1 MLNAEERTT
10 IREGFE
16 QAFLEGQA
24 FQSITDARKFA
35 QQLVGRSFASGS
47 REAKELEESIEQGIV
62 GAAKQTIRLEQSPQE
77 TFEQLVD
84 LYQRQPRLGTRSST
98 SIQRQQYST
107 PVPIAYL
114 ASQLAAI
121 DDTTTVYE
129 PTAGHGALLMGA
141 NPQTT
146 TVNELD
152 GQRADDLMRQGFSV
166 TQNDATDFSPD
177 SRSQDVVISNPPF
190 GRRRQDGRAEQF
202 TIGAEQ
208 TPIRTSQLDHVIAW
222 RSLDA
227 MKDDGAAVL
236 LIGSERGSQ
245 ASRSDKYNEQQNRG
259 FFKNLYENYTVDQHF
274 TIDGGLYSRQG
285 AGFPID
291 VIRIRGRGRS
301 QRRLPAADVPPMYRS
316 YDELKEVLS
325 HALFRESPGVDAE
338 PGSRRRDDLNPA
350 GQLLRGAGSREPERD
365 RELRGL
371 SSPPSSA
378 DRLDDAAVER
388 GSAAADDS
396 GRFDDSSPINE
407 GSGARFRDAATAP
420 GDPRELGPSDRPES
434 VDVNDLDVRGGPGSG
449 GVSVAGGA
457 GREPPGRDRHG
468 GRTDAGRV
476 AAVLREARVEE
487 QLREDSM
494 ATEAAREQK
503 QLASLVPYVPR
514 SNGPRLDTLTP
525 RNMASAVQS
534 ALDDLEGRVGDVD
547 EFVAQK
553 LNYPSVEAMHEVL
566 AAEQVDGVALSID
579 NIEHGDGSL
588 IGDQTGVGKGRQM
601 AAMIRYAQ
609 ETDRTPIF
617 VTRDAGLYS
626 DMVRDLDDIGTQGF
640 KPFITN
646 SQEKVPLP
654 DGRTLE
660 TKRGSHAAELDRL
673 IQQGGFAA
681 TDDYDGVFTTY
692 SQMQTVKGQETPR
705 RQFLDMMAPQSLILF
720 DEAHEAG
727 GSPEPENSWKQA
739 GPPNRADF
747 ARQLVDKADGVTF
760 SSATA
765 IKRPDVMDLYGR
777 RSGMRQAAGSI
788 QELQSALEIGGT
800 PLQQVSTNML
810 AQDGFYNRRERN
822 YDGVDFG
829 IQSVPVDRESTD
841 GLSQIM
847 GKILEFDRTKQDAL
861 KNLDTQLKADA
872 KKVGTDT
879 SVGRAGADSTNF
891 TAIMHN
897 VMDQSLLSRKA
908 GQMADEA
915 IASLERGEKPI
926 LTVSNTMGSFIEH
939 YSDENGIAPGDD
951 FDASFGDIMRRY
963 LERSRDVLE
972 KDYDGTQTRRRLSDE
987 ELGPEA
993 VQQYEDAKELIA
1005 NTDLDFPVSPI
1016 DTIKQR
1022 IEQAGYRFGEIT
1034 GRKARL
1040 EYDSE
1045 GNATYQRRSS
1055 RETSKAGKVRA
1066 TDRFNDGK
1074 TDVMLLNRSGA
1085 TGISLHASEKFADQ
1099 RRRHMIVGQAERNV
1113 NDFMQT
1119 LGRAHRTGQVVPPRI
1134 SLLMGDTPDEK
1145 RPAALLE
1152 RKMSSLNANTTA
1164 DKNAGFDTSQIPDFF
1179 NQYGDAVVEQVLS
1192 EYPEINA
1199 KLDYPITVNPD
1210 GIASLD
1216 DATEGAIAKVTGR
1229 LPLLSVEEQE
1239 AFYNILEDEYTS
1251 FVKQQKALGNNIL
1264 EAEAIDLDARP
1275 LAQAEVI
1282 PAMPGV
1288 QSAFG
1293 SGVQA
1298 EVIDAKAQSK
1308 PKTQLE
1314 VINEI
1319 RTGLDLDPVASPEE
1333 NDAESVEQAAQAYT
1347 EDLLGKAGQAA
1358 ERYLAQQTAKIE
1370 QRIADPEKQQTALNR
1385 ASRRLDKQQ
1394 TQLTQLRRFQPGQTV
1409 RLSTE
1414 NGRIFYGAISGVSKR
1429 GTSLDKILAAEGDS
1443 ETQNRLGDS
1452 NPVAPSKWLVNVS
1465 LADSSR
1471 EIPLPLSKINADRM
1485 GAVDMTPVQKTM
1497 MGKDVMG
1504 QFDERQTGEREV
1516 RQVLRGNLLRASDK
1530 YGKDGNV
1537 VNATMSTGGVE
1548 PMLLLPRGYDLQQQ
1562 LSESPVALPSARN
1575 VRQFM
1580 EVSDRQG
1587 IVKTSDEQITL
1598 KSAPNAEGYLLQTG
1612 KKQKDVYL
1620 DEDLMWAVGDE
1631 FYSIS
1636 DRMEAAFPSDRLEE
1650 VVSYLQDGRHQ
1661 RLEATTHLD
1670 QARELMGEQIPEFA
1684 WSDSVEDVIESAG
1697 LAPSVDL
1704 SNLEGVRAQLET
1716 AFQSESESAPEGSRA
1731 DEPAATPND
1740 PEERDTDAVPRG
1752 EDQST
1757 QPAAASDAEQTG
1769 QQAQSAPPSALAE
1782 KVQQAQE
1789 LANQGMVMT
1798 FQVDVDP
1805 HTPEWETSLAP
1816 TKDGPSLFDLFDRD
1830 EIRLEQGSVQLQIG
1844 IDTSGEA
1851 LEEVWVELPDAANQ
1865 LDTAIA
1871 EAQPLEQSLRHQLQ
1885 GLTAGEYLQQGR
1897 DAILPDQP
1905 ESEASA
1911 YRLDAEGPTT
1921 IGRERARLLNSYSE
1935 VDSTAS
1941 EAGVERAN
1949 AIAQRDEQ
1957 LEALADEYGEAARIS
1972 FTDPTEQGLAIS
1984 AQDVRYPGQPGTEEI
1999 TSSGAEPDPAAQVE
2013 DVFDVVESMAS
2024 SAPPEQARVGGW
2036 SEQSGKPEK
2045 HVGKLLEES
2054 GLAVAVMADEDFYLK
2069 VENEPFTPLN
2079 IERHGEQLML
2089 YHTLVENGD
2098 AFIDSEMVFNLSED
2112 GALHLTETAVQGP
2125 MGESRGLD
2133 RSYAG
2138 MFASNLRKQGFA
2150 EAIQQQ
2156 MTTAPK
2162 AEPTPAEPARSPVVE
2177 PEVQAQTPSADVGRS
2192 PDGESSQ
2199 PAAESSDAF
2208 ADVLGTGETA
2218 AVNPPPIEEL
2228 GDEPPAGSPDYQ
2240 ETLSCLRGVVQD
2252 LPEAQ
2257 QESLRAAIDQAA
2269 AQMEQPDPPS
2279 SEASVSAGAFIQDA
2293 ITQNDPELDRQLA
2306 ESEAGQPESPSIEQ
2320 FRDWYRAARA
2330 LGRSDDELSDIEAI
2344 GKAAK
2349 AGELNNLA
2357 EPEAQRM
2364 ETDLSAFGQQ
2374 QELGASIVNHA
2385 RRFLGNLESAGL
2397 VERDANGTIE
2407 ARGKQYTVRETP
2419 QGIGVVKNDQSAG
2432 VLANGEGEITQVANL
2447 TETDRQNWEI
2457 SASRSPDNLK
2467 GLYQSRQQHEVNAP
2481 AQPSSGVEL

>member
-62 GAAKQTIRLEQSPQE
+62 GAAKQTIDSDQSPLE
-77 TFEQLVD
+77 TFDQLVD

-107 PVPIAYL
+107 PVPIGYL
-114 ASQLAAI
+114 ASQLAGI
-121 DDTTTVYE
+121 DDNKAVYE

-141 NPQTT
+141 NPQMA

-152 GQRADDLMRQGFSV
+152 DQRADDLRRQGFTV
-166 TQNDATDFSPD
+166 TQNDATDFGPVP
-177 SRSQDVVISNPPF
+177 RSQDVVISNPPF

-202 TIGAEQ
+202 MIGAQQ

-227 MKDDGAAVL
+227 MKDDGTAVL

-245 ASRSDKYNEQQNRG
+245 ASRSDKYNQQQNRG
-259 FFKNLYENYTVDQHF
+259 FFKNLYDNYTVVEHF

-291 VIRIRGRGRS
+291 VIKIEGRGPTA
-301 QRRLPAADVPPMYRS
+301 RRLPAADVPPMYRS

-325 HALFRESPGVDAE
+325 NALFRESPGVDAE
-338 PGSRRRDDLNPA
+338 PGSRRRDVPNPA
-350 GQLLRGAGSREPERD
+350 GQLLRGAGPGAPERD
-365 RELRGL
+365 RQLRGL
-371 SSPPSSA
+371 SGPPSGA
-378 DRLDDAAVER
+378 DRLDGAAVDR
-388 GSAAADDS
+388 GSGDAVEAGGRDDSPTAAA
-396 GRFDDSSPINE
+396 RP
-407 GSGARFRDAATAP
+407 GARFRDAAP
-420 GDPRELGPSDRPES
+420 GAGDSPDLGPSPGPES
-434 VDVNDLDVRGGPGSG
+434 LDVNDLDPGDSPRAG
-449 GVSVAGGA
+449 GVSVGDGA
-457 GREPPGRDRHG
+457 GREPPGGDRHSG
-468 GRTDAGRV
+468 GTDAGRV
-476 AAVLREARVEE
+476 ATVLREARVEE
-487 QLREDSM
+487 QWRENPM
-494 ATEAAREQK
+494 ATETLQEQN
-503 QLASLVPYVPR
+503 QLASQVPYIPR

-553 LNYPSVEAMHEVL
+553 LNYPSVEAMHGVL

-579 NIEHGDGSL
+579 NIERGDGSL

-609 ETDRTPIF
+609 ATDRTPIF
-617 VTRDAGLYS
+617 VTRDAGLYA
-626 DMVRDLDDIGTQGF
+626 DMVRDLDDIGTRDF

-660 TKRGSHAAELDRL
+660 TKRNRHGAELDRL

-692 SQMQTVKGQETPR
+692 SQMQTVKGQETSR

-727 GSPEPENSWKQA
+727 GSPEPENSWKKA

-747 ARQLVDKADGVTF
+747 ARRLVDKADGVTF

-788 QELQSALEIGGT
+788 ADLQSALEIGGT

-822 YDGVDFG
+822 YEGVDFG
-829 IQSVPVDRESTD
+829 IQTVPVDRASTD

-847 GKILEFDRTKQDAL
+847 GKILAFDRTKQDAL
-861 KNLDTQLKADA
+861 KGLDDHLKANA
-872 KKVGTDT
+872 KAMGVDN
-879 SVGRAGADSTNF
+879 SVGQAGADSTNF

-939 YSDENGIAPGDD
+939 YAEDNNIAPGDA
-951 FDASFGDIMRRY
+951 FEANFGDIMMRY

-972 KDYDGTQTRRRLSDE
+972 KEYDGTKTRRRLSDE
-987 ELGPEA
+987 ELGPDA
-993 VQQYEDAKELIA
+993 VQEYEAAKALIA
-1005 NTDLDFPVSPI
+1005 QTDLDFPVSPI
-1016 DTIKQR
+1016 DHIKQR
-1022 IEQAGYRFGEIT
+1022 VEAAGYEFGEIT

-1040 EYDSE
+1040 DYDSE
-1045 GNATYQRRSS
+1045 GHATYQRRSS
-1055 RETSKAGKVRA
+1055 RQTSKAGKVRA
-1066 TDRFNDGK
+1066 TDRFNSGQS
-1074 TDVMLLNRSGA
+1074 DVLLLNRSGA

-1164 DKNAGFDTSQIPDFF
+1164 DKNAGFDTSEIPDFF

-1192 EYPEINA
+1192 EYPEINER
-1199 KLDYPITVNPD
+1199 LDYPITVNPD
-1210 GIASLD
+1210 GIASLE

-1229 LPLLSVEEQE
+1229 LPLLSVAEQE
-1239 AFYNILEDEYTS
+1239 SFYSLLEDEYTS
-1251 FVKQQKALGNNIL
+1251 FVQQQQALGNNIL

-1282 PAMPGV
+1282 PALPGV
-1288 QSAFG
+1288 RSTFG

-1319 RTGLDLDPVASPEE
+1319 RIGLDLDPVASPEE
-1333 NDAESVEQAAQAYT
+1333 NDAETVEQAAQAYT
-1347 EDLLGKAGQAA
+1347 DDLLAKAGQAA
-1358 ERYLAQQTAKIE
+1358 DHYLAQQQQKIE
-1370 QRIADPEKQQTALNR
+1370 QRIADPEKRQTNLDR
-1385 ASRRLDKQQ
+1385 AARRLDKQQ
-1394 TQLTQLRRFQPGQTV
+1394 TQLTHLRRFQPGQTV
-1409 RLSTE
+1409 RLATD
-1414 NGRIFYGAISGVSKR
+1414 NGRIFYGAVTQLGKR
-1429 GTSLDKILAAEGDS
+1429 GSSLDKLLSAVEAPAEAGV
-1443 ETQNRLGDS
+1443 NALGDS
-1452 NPVAPSKWLVNVS
+1452 NPVAPSKWMVNVS

-1471 EIPLPLSKINADRM
+1471 EIPLPLSKINVDRI
-1485 GAVDMTPVQKTM
+1485 GAVQLTPVRKTM
-1497 MGKDVMG
+1497 MGKDVMA
-1504 QFDERQTGEREV
+1504 QFDERQSGEREV

-1530 YGKDGNV
+1530 YGKAGNV
-1537 VNATMSTGGVE
+1537 VNATLAGGGVE

-1562 LSESPVALPSARN
+1562 LSESPVVLPAPRN
-1575 VRQFM
+1575 VQQFM
-1580 EVSDRQG
+1580 EISDREG

-1598 KSAPNAEGYLLQTG
+1598 KAAPNAAGYLLQTG

-1620 DEDLMWAVGDE
+1620 DEDLMAAVGDE
-1631 FYSIS
+1631 FYSVS
-1636 DRMEAAFPSDRLEE
+1636 DRMEARVPPDHLEA
-1650 VVSYLQDGRHQ
+1650 VVSYLQGGRQ
-1661 RLEATTHLD
+1661 QQLEAVTHLE
-1670 QARELMGEQIPEFA
+1670 QARELMGENIPEFT

-1697 LAPSVDL
+1697 LAPSLDL
-1704 SNLEGVRAQLET
+1704 SNLDAVRDRLESTFAQPDEPIEVVEDRDEMPVPAQPVDAGLTAKVKQAQNLADQGMAMTFQVDMDPHVPGLETSVDLGEDGRPQFQLFDPDDIRLEEGTAQLLIGIDSRGDTLEDLWVEIPDAEAQLET
-1716 AFQSESESAPEGSRA
+1716 AIS
-1731 DEPAATPND
+1731 
-1740 PEERDTDAVPRG
+1740 
-1752 EDQST
+1752 
-1757 QPAAASDAEQTG
+1757 
-1769 QQAQSAPPSALAE
+1769 QA
-1782 KVQQAQE
+1782 
-1789 LANQGMVMT
+1789 
-1798 FQVDVDP
+1798 
-1805 HTPEWETSLAP
+1805 
-1816 TKDGPSLFDLFDRD
+1816 R
-1830 EIRLEQGSVQLQIG
+1830 
-1844 IDTSGEA
+1844 
-1851 LEEVWVELPDAANQ
+1851 
-1865 LDTAIA
+1865 
-1871 EAQPLEQSLRHQLQ
+1871 PL
-1885 GLTAGEYLQQGR
+1885 
-1897 DAILPDQP
+1897 
-1905 ESEASA
+1905 
-1911 YRLDAEGPTT
+1911 
-1921 IGRERARLLNSYSE
+1921 
-1935 VDSTAS
+1935 
-1941 EAGVERAN
+1941 
-1949 AIAQRDEQ
+1949 
-1957 LEALADEYGEAARIS
+1957 
-1972 FTDPTEQGLAIS
+1972 
-1984 AQDVRYPGQPGTEEI
+1984 DVRYPGQRDPGEEPTPEEQAEEI
-1999 TSSGAEPDPAAQVE
+1999 LDEAASMAASSEPD
-2013 DVFDVVESMAS
+2013 AS
-2024 SAPPEQARVGGW
+2024 QPTQMGGW
-2036 SEQSGKPEK
+2036 TAQRGKPEK
-2045 HVGKLLEES
+2045 HVGKLLEEA
-2054 GLAVAVMADEDFYLK
+2054 GLAAAVMADEDFYLK
-2069 VENEPFTPLN
+2069 VENDPFIPLN

-2112 GALHLTETAVQGP
+2112 GFLDLAETAVHGP
-2125 MGESRGLD
+2125 RGESRGLD

-2156 MTTAPK
+2156 LVPD
-2162 AEPTPAEPARSPVVE
+2162 AEPKLSPN
-2177 PEVQAQTPSADVGRS
+2177 QS
-2192 PDGESSQ
+2192 P
-2199 PAAESSDAF
+2199 P
-2208 ADVLGTGETA
+2208 L
-2218 AVNPPPIEEL
+2218 NPL
-2228 GDEPPAGSPDYQ
+2228 QKLQHRLLMQGDRPLLNPRHPLLHLPMPLPMCWEQVKPQ
-2240 ETLSCLRGVVQD
+2240 RLIHLRC
-2252 LPEAQ
+2252 
-2257 QESLRAAIDQAA
+2257 RA
-2269 AQMEQPDPPS
+2269 
-2279 SEASVSAGAFIQDA
+2279 
-2293 ITQNDPELDRQLA
+2293 
-2306 ESEAGQPESPSIEQ
+2306 
-2320 FRDWYRAARA
+2320 
-2330 LGRSDDELSDIEAI
+2330 
-2344 GKAAK
+2344 
-2349 AGELNNLA
+2349 
-2357 EPEAQRM
+2357 
-2364 ETDLSAFGQQ
+2364 
-2374 QELGASIVNHA
+2374 
-2385 RRFLGNLESAGL
+2385 
-2397 VERDANGTIE
+2397 
-2407 ARGKQYTVRETP
+2407 
-2419 QGIGVVKNDQSAG
+2419 
-2432 VLANGEGEITQVANL
+2432 
-2447 TETDRQNWEI
+2447 
-2457 SASRSPDNLK
+2457 
-2467 GLYQSRQQHEVNAP
+2467 
-2481 AQPSSGVEL
+2481 

>member
-1 MLNAEERTT
+1 
-10 IREGFE
+10 
-16 QAFLEGQA
+16 
-24 FQSITDARKFA
+24 
-35 QQLVGRSFASGS
+35 
-47 REAKELEESIEQGIV
+47 
-62 GAAKQTIRLEQSPQE
+62 
-77 TFEQLVD
+77 
-84 LYQRQPRLGTRSST
+84 
-98 SIQRQQYST
+98 
-107 PVPIAYL
+107 
-114 ASQLAAI
+114 
-121 DDTTTVYE
+121 
-129 PTAGHGALLMGA
+129 
-141 NPQTT
+141 
-146 TVNELD
+146 
-152 GQRADDLMRQGFSV
+152 
-166 TQNDATDFSPD
+166 
-177 SRSQDVVISNPPF
+177 
-190 GRRRQDGRAEQF
+190 
-202 TIGAEQ
+202 
-208 TPIRTSQLDHVIAW
+208 
-222 RSLDA
+222 
-227 MKDDGAAVL
+227 
-236 LIGSERGSQ
+236 
-245 ASRSDKYNEQQNRG
+245 
-259 FFKNLYENYTVDQHF
+259 
-274 TIDGGLYSRQG
+274 
-285 AGFPID
+285 
-291 VIRIRGRGRS
+291 
-301 QRRLPAADVPPMYRS
+301 
-316 YDELKEVLS
+316 
-325 HALFRESPGVDAE
+325 
-338 PGSRRRDDLNPA
+338 
-350 GQLLRGAGSREPERD
+350 
-365 RELRGL
+365 
-371 SSPPSSA
+371 
-378 DRLDDAAVER
+378 
-388 GSAAADDS
+388 
-396 GRFDDSSPINE
+396 
-407 GSGARFRDAATAP
+407 
-420 GDPRELGPSDRPES
+420 
-434 VDVNDLDVRGGPGSG
+434 
-449 GVSVAGGA
+449 
-457 GREPPGRDRHG
+457 
-468 GRTDAGRV
+468 
-476 AAVLREARVEE
+476 
-487 QLREDSM
+487 M
-494 ATEAAREQK
+494 ATEAAQEQK
-503 QLASLVPYVPR
+503 QLASQVPYIPR

-705 RQFLDMMAPQSLILF
+705 RQFLNMMAPQSLILF

-727 GSPEPENSWKQA
+727 GSPEPENSWKKS

-788 QELQSALEIGGT
+788 KELQSALEIGGT

-861 KNLDTQLKADA
+861 KSLDTQLKADA
-872 KKVGTDT
+872 KKLGTDT
-879 SVGRAGADSTNF
+879 SVGQAGADSTNF
-891 TAIMHN
+891 TAVMHN
-897 VMDQSLLSRKA
+897 VMDQSLLSRKS

-939 YSDENGIAPGDD
+939 YVDENGIAPGDD

-993 VQQYEDAKELIA
+993 VQQYEEAKELIA
-1005 NTDLDFPVSPI
+1005 NTDLNFPVSPI
-1016 DTIKQR
+1016 DAIKQR
-1022 IEQAGYRFGEIT
+1022 IEEAGYRFGEIT

-1045 GNATYQRRSS
+1045 GHATYQRRSS
-1055 RETSKAGKVRA
+1055 HETSKAGKVRA

-1179 NQYGDAVVEQVLS
+1179 NQYGDAVIEQVLS

-1199 KLDYPITVNPD
+1199 KLDYPITVDPD
-1210 GIASLD
+1210 GITSLD

-1229 LPLLSVEEQE
+1229 LPLLSVDEQE
-1239 AFYNILEDEYTS
+1239 AFYSILEDEYTS

-1264 EAEAIDLDARP
+1264 EAEAVDLDARP

-1333 NDAESVEQAAQAYT
+1333 NDAESVEQTAQAYT

-1358 ERYLAQQTAKIE
+1358 DHYLAQQTAKIE

-1471 EIPLPLSKINADRM
+1471 EIPLPLSKINVDRI
-1485 GAVDMTPVQKTM
+1485 GAVDMTPVEKTM

-1516 RQVLRGNLLRASDK
+1516 RQVLRGNLLRASEK
-1530 YGKDGNV
+1530 YGKEGNV

-1580 EVSDRQG
+1580 EVSNRQG

-1598 KSAPNAEGYLLQTG
+1598 KSSPNGEDYLLQTG

-1620 DEDLMWAVGDE
+1620 DENLMGAVGDE
-1631 FYSIS
+1631 FYSVS
-1636 DRMEAAFPSDRLEE
+1636 DRMEAAFPADRLED
-1650 VVSYLQDGRHQ
+1650 VVSYIQSGRHQ

-1670 QARELMGEQIPEFA
+1670 QARELMGEKIPEFS
-1684 WSDSVEDVIESAG
+1684 WSDSVEDVIETAG
-1697 LAPSVDL
+1697 LPPSVDL
-1704 SNLEGVRAQLET
+1704 SNLEAVRDGL
-1716 AFQSESESAPEGSRA
+1716 ESAFHQQELSTDGMGENSETSAADLNQQVGQVMERLEQGQVVSFQVEEGGLLLNSPDQIRIQ
-1731 DEPAATPND
+1731 DGMVQVD
-1740 PEERDTDAVPRG
+1740 KGQDTWLAVPDFEQQVGQAISSSERLAQ
-1752 EDQST
+1752 EDRDESPPPS
-1757 QPAAASDAEQTG
+1757 QPSDA
-1769 QQAQSAPPSALAE
+1769 ALAV
-1782 KVQQAQE
+1782 KVQQAKD
-1789 LANQGMVMT
+1789 LADQGMVMT
-1798 FQVDVDP
+1798 FQVDADP
-1805 HTPEWETSLAP
+1805 NTPGWETSLGLD
-1816 TKDGPSLFDLFDRD
+1816 KDGQSQFDLFDPD
-1830 EIRLEQGSVQLQIG
+1830 EIRLQQESVQLQIG
-1844 IDTSGEA
+1844 IDASGEA
-1851 LEEVWVELPDAANQ
+1851 LEEVWVDLPNAEFQ
-1865 LDTAIA
+1865 LDTAISS
-1871 EAQPLEQSLRHQLQ
+1871 AQPLAESLHNQLQ
-1885 GLTAGEYLQQGR
+1885 GMTAADYLRQGQS
-1897 DAILPDQP
+1897 AMMPDQ
-1905 ESEASA
+1905 SEAASSA

-1921 IGRERARLLNSYSE
+1921 IGRERARLLNNYSD
-1935 VDSTAS
+1935 VDSIAS

-1949 AIAQRDEQ
+1949 NIAARDDQ
-1957 LEALADEYGEAARIS
+1957 LEALADEFGEDARIS

-1984 AQDVRYPGQPGTEEI
+1984 TQSVRYSGQP
-1999 TSSGAEPDPAAQVE
+1999 EPEAVPSAADDEPSPETQVE
-2013 DVFDVVESMAS
+2013 EVFDVVESMAS
-2024 SAPPEQARVGGW
+2024 ASAAEPLRVGGW
-2036 SEQSGKPEK
+2036 TEQPGKPEK
-2045 HVGKLLEES
+2045 HVGKLLEDAGLSES
-2054 GLAVAVMADEDFYLK
+2054 VMADEEFYLK
-2069 VENEPFTPLN
+2069 VENEPFTPLS
-2079 IERHGEQLML
+2079 IERQGEQLML
-2089 YHTLVENGD
+2089 YHVLVENGD

-2112 GALHLTETAVQGP
+2112 GALNLTETAVHGP
-2125 MGESRGLD
+2125 MGDSRGLD

-2150 EAIQQQ
+2150 EAAQRQLGV
-2156 MTTAPK
+2156 PK
-2162 AEPTPAEPARSPVVE
+2162 PEPTPNNPSRAPVVGSE
-2177 PEVQAQTPSADVGRS
+2177 PEAQSPRS
-2192 PDGESSQ
+2192 NAVRSQ
-2199 PAAESSDAF
+2199 ETTTSDQRDEPEATSSDAL
-2208 ADVLGTGETA
+2208 ADVLGTGDA
-2218 AVNPPPIEEL
+2218 ISVNPPDIQGL
-2228 GDEPPAGSPDYQ
+2228 GDEHPAEGPDYQ
-2240 ETLSCLRGVVQD
+2240 ATLERLRGAAHD
-2252 LPEAQ
+2252 LPEPQ
-2257 QESLRAAIDQAA
+2257 QESLLAAIDQAEV
-2269 AQMEQPDPPS
+2269 QMEQPAQPAS
-2279 SEASVSAGAFIQDA
+2279 SASVSAGAFVQKA
-2293 ITQNDPELDRQLA
+2293 IAQNDPGLDQQLVQSV
-2306 ESEAGQPESPSIEQ
+2306 EGQPETPSIEQ

-2330 LGRSDDELSDIEAI
+2330 LGRSDDELADIESI
-2344 GKAAK
+2344 GKSAK
-2349 AGELNNLA
+2349 AGELDELA
-2357 EPEAQRM
+2357 EPDAKRM
-2364 ETDLSAFGQQ
+2364 ESDLSTFKQQ
-2374 QELGASIVNHA
+2374 QELGANIVDQA
-2385 RRFLGNLESAGL
+2385 RQFLGNLEAAGL
-2397 VERDANGTIE
+2397 VQRDDNGTIE
-2407 ARGKQYTVRETP
+2407 ARGKQYTVRQTP

-2432 VLANGEGEITQVANL
+2432 VLANHDGEITQVVNL

-2457 SASRSPDNLK
+2457 SASRTPGNLK
-2467 GLYQSRQQHEVNAP
+2467 QLYQSQQS
-2481 AQPSSGVEL
+2481 QPSSGVEL

>member
-1 MLNAEERTT
+1 
-10 IREGFE
+10 
-16 QAFLEGQA
+16 
-24 FQSITDARKFA
+24 
-35 QQLVGRSFASGS
+35 
-47 REAKELEESIEQGIV
+47 
-62 GAAKQTIRLEQSPQE
+62 
-77 TFEQLVD
+77 
-84 LYQRQPRLGTRSST
+84 
-98 SIQRQQYST
+98 
-107 PVPIAYL
+107 
-114 ASQLAAI
+114 
-121 DDTTTVYE
+121 
-129 PTAGHGALLMGA
+129 
-141 NPQTT
+141 
-146 TVNELD
+146 
-152 GQRADDLMRQGFSV
+152 
-166 TQNDATDFSPD
+166 
-177 SRSQDVVISNPPF
+177 
-190 GRRRQDGRAEQF
+190 
-202 TIGAEQ
+202 
-208 TPIRTSQLDHVIAW
+208 
-222 RSLDA
+222 
-227 MKDDGAAVL
+227 
-236 LIGSERGSQ
+236 
-245 ASRSDKYNEQQNRG
+245 
-259 FFKNLYENYTVDQHF
+259 
-274 TIDGGLYSRQG
+274 
-285 AGFPID
+285 
-291 VIRIRGRGRS
+291 
-301 QRRLPAADVPPMYRS
+301 
-316 YDELKEVLS
+316 
-325 HALFRESPGVDAE
+325 
-338 PGSRRRDDLNPA
+338 
-350 GQLLRGAGSREPERD
+350 
-365 RELRGL
+365 
-371 SSPPSSA
+371 
-378 DRLDDAAVER
+378 
-388 GSAAADDS
+388 
-396 GRFDDSSPINE
+396 
-407 GSGARFRDAATAP
+407 
-420 GDPRELGPSDRPES
+420 
-434 VDVNDLDVRGGPGSG
+434 
-449 GVSVAGGA
+449 
-457 GREPPGRDRHG
+457 
-468 GRTDAGRV
+468 
-476 AAVLREARVEE
+476 
-487 QLREDSM
+487 M
-494 ATEAAREQK
+494 ATEAAREQR
-503 QLASLVPYVPR
+503 QLASQVPYIPR

-553 LNYPSVEAMHEVL
+553 LNYSSVEAMHEVL

-626 DMVRDLDDIGTQGF
+626 DIVRDLDDIGTQGF

-727 GSPEPENSWKQA
+727 GSPEPENSWKKA

-993 VQQYEDAKELIA
+993 VQQYEEAKELIA

-1229 LPLLSVEEQE
+1229 LPLLSVDEQE
-1239 AFYNILEDEYTS
+1239 AFYSILEDEYTS

-1333 NDAESVEQAAQAYT
+1333 NDAAGVEQAAQAYT
-1347 EDLLGKAGQAA
+1347 EDLLGKAGQAT

-1370 QRIADPEKQQTALNR
+1370 QQIADPEKQQTALNR

-1530 YGKDGNV
+1530 YGKEGNV

-1598 KSAPNAEGYLLQTG
+1598 KAAPNAEGYLLQTG

-1620 DEDLMWAVGDE
+1620 NEDLMGALGDE

-1650 VVSYLQDGRHQ
+1650 VVGYLQEGRHQ

-1716 AFQSESESAPEGSRA
+1716 AFQSESDAAPEGSRM
-1731 DEPAATPND
+1731 DEPAVTPSA
-1740 PEERDTDAVPRG
+1740 PKEQDTDAVPRG

-1757 QPAAASDAEQTG
+1757 QSAAASDADQTG
-1769 QQAQSAPPSALAE
+1769 QQAPISPPTDLKAQ
-1782 KVQQAQE
+1782 VQQAKQ
-1789 LANQGMVMT
+1789 LADQGMVMT
-1798 FQVDVDP
+1798 FHVDVDP
-1805 HTPEWETSLAP
+1805 NTPAWETSLTP
-1816 TKDGPSLFDLFDRD
+1816 GEDDSPQFDLFDPD

-1871 EAQPLEQSLRHQLQ
+1871 EAQPLEQSLRNQLQ

-1897 DAILPDQP
+1897 DAILPDQS
-1905 ESEASA
+1905 ESKSSA
-1911 YRLDAEGPTT
+1911 YRLDEAGPTT

-1935 VDSTAS
+1935 VDSTGS

-1984 AQDVRYPGQPGTEEI
+1984 AQDVRYPGQPGAEEI
-1999 TSSGAEPDPAAQVE
+1999 TSSGAELDPAAQVE
-2013 DVFDVVESMAS
+2013 EVFDVVESMAPS
-2024 SAPPEQARVGGW
+2024 PSPQQVRVGGW

-2045 HVGKLLEES
+2045 HVGKLLEDS
-2054 GLAVAVMADEDFYLK
+2054 GLAAAVMADEDFYLK

-2089 YHTLVENGD
+2089 YHTLVENGG

-2112 GALHLTETAVQGP
+2112 GALNLTETAVQGP

-2150 EAIQQQ
+2150 AAIQQQ
-2156 MTTAPK
+2156 MTTEPE
-2162 AEPTPAEPARSPVVE
+2162 AEPTPADPARSPVVE
-2177 PEVQAQTPSADVGRS
+2177 AEAEAQTPSADVARS
-2192 PDGESSQ
+2192 SDSESSQ

-2218 AVNPPPIEEL
+2218 AVNPPQIEEL
-2228 GDEPPAGSPDYQ
+2228 GNEQPTDFPDYQ
-2240 ETLSCLRGVVQD
+2240 ETLTRLRGVVQD
-2252 LPEAQ
+2252 LPTAQ
-2257 QESLRAAIDQAA
+2257 QEGLLAAIDQAA
-2269 AQMEQPDPPS
+2269 AQMEQPAQSS

-2293 ITQNDPELDRQLA
+2293 IAQNDPELDQQLA
-2306 ESEAGQPESPSIEQ
+2306 ESEAGQSESPSIEQ

-2349 AGELNNLA
+2349 AGELNDLA
-2357 EPEAQRM
+2357 EPEAKRM
-2364 ETDLSAFGQQ
+2364 ETDLSAFGHQ
-2374 QELGASIVNHA
+2374 QELGTSVVNHA
-2385 RRFLGNLESAGL
+2385 RRFLGNLEAAGL
-2397 VERDANGTIE
+2397 VERDANGAIE

-2432 VLANGEGEITQVANL
+2432 VLANGEGQITQVANL
-2447 TETDRQNWEI
+2447 TEADRQNWRI

-2467 GLYQSRQQHEVNAP
+2467 ALYQSRQQQGGNAP

>member
-1 MLNAEERTT
+1 VFFR
-10 IREGFE
+10 F
-16 QAFLEGQA
+16 
-24 FQSITDARKFA
+24 
-35 QQLVGRSFASGS
+35 VW
-47 REAKELEESIEQGIV
+47 
-62 GAAKQTIRLEQSPQE
+62 AAK
-77 TFEQLVD
+77 
-84 LYQRQPRLGTRSST
+84 
-98 SIQRQQYST
+98 
-107 PVPIAYL
+107 
-114 ASQLAAI
+114 
-121 DDTTTVYE
+121 
-129 PTAGHGALLMGA
+129 
-141 NPQTT
+141 
-146 TVNELD
+146 
-152 GQRADDLMRQGFSV
+152 
-166 TQNDATDFSPD
+166 
-177 SRSQDVVISNPPF
+177 
-190 GRRRQDGRAEQF
+190 
-202 TIGAEQ
+202 
-208 TPIRTSQLDHVIAW
+208 
-222 RSLDA
+222 SL
-227 MKDDGAAVL
+227 
-236 LIGSERGSQ
+236 
-245 ASRSDKYNEQQNRG
+245 G
-259 FFKNLYENYTVDQHF
+259 FFTH
-274 TIDGGLYSRQG
+274 
-285 AGFPID
+285 
-291 VIRIRGRGRS
+291 
-301 QRRLPAADVPPMYRS
+301 
-316 YDELKEVLS
+316 
-325 HALFRESPGVDAE
+325 
-338 PGSRRRDDLNPA
+338 
-350 GQLLRGAGSREPERD
+350 
-365 RELRGL
+365 
-371 SSPPSSA
+371 
-378 DRLDDAAVER
+378 
-388 GSAAADDS
+388 
-396 GRFDDSSPINE
+396 
-407 GSGARFRDAATAP
+407 
-420 GDPRELGPSDRPES
+420 
-434 VDVNDLDVRGGPGSG
+434 
-449 GVSVAGGA
+449 
-457 GREPPGRDRHG
+457 
-468 GRTDAGRV
+468 
-476 AAVLREARVEE
+476 
-487 QLREDSM
+487 
-494 ATEAAREQK
+494 
-503 QLASLVPYVPR
+503 SL
-514 SNGPRLDTLTP
+514 
-525 RNMASAVQS
+525 
-534 ALDDLEGRVGDVD
+534 
-547 EFVAQK
+547 
-553 LNYPSVEAMHEVL
+553 H
-566 AAEQVDGVALSID
+566 
-579 NIEHGDGSL
+579 
-588 IGDQTGVGKGRQM
+588 
-601 AAMIRYAQ
+601 
-609 ETDRTPIF
+609 
-617 VTRDAGLYS
+617 
-626 DMVRDLDDIGTQGF
+626 
-640 KPFITN
+640 
-646 SQEKVPLP
+646 
-654 DGRTLE
+654 
-660 TKRGSHAAELDRL
+660 
-673 IQQGGFAA
+673 
-681 TDDYDGVFTTY
+681 
-692 SQMQTVKGQETPR
+692 PR
-705 RQFLDMMAPQSLILF
+705 RPDYIV
-720 DEAHEAG
+720 
-727 GSPEPENSWKQA
+727 
-739 GPPNRADF
+739 F
-747 ARQLVDKADGVTF
+747 A
-760 SSATA
+760 
-765 IKRPDVMDLYGR
+765 
-777 RSGMRQAAGSI
+777 
-788 QELQSALEIGGT
+788 
-800 PLQQVSTNML
+800 
-810 AQDGFYNRRERN
+810 
-822 YDGVDFG
+822 
-829 IQSVPVDRESTD
+829 
-841 GLSQIM
+841 
-847 GKILEFDRTKQDAL
+847 
-861 KNLDTQLKADA
+861 QLKADA

-1005 NTDLDFPVSPI
+1005 HTDLDFPVSPI

-1040 EYDSE
+1040 EYDSD
-1045 GNATYQRRSS
+1045 GHATYQRRSS

-1199 KLDYPITVNPD
+1199 KLDYPIMVNPD

-1229 LPLLSVEEQE
+1229 LPLLSVDEQE
-1239 AFYNILEDEYTS
+1239 AFYSILEDEYTS

-1333 NDAESVEQAAQAYT
+1333 NDAAGVEQAAQAYT

-1485 GAVDMTPVQKTM
+1485 GAVDMIPVQKTM

-1580 EVSDRQG
+1580 EMSDRQG

-1598 KSAPNAEGYLLQTG
+1598 KTAPNAEGYLLQTG

-1620 DEDLMWAVGDE
+1620 DEDLMGALGDE
-1631 FYSIS
+1631 FYSVS

-1650 VVSYLQDGRHQ
+1650 VVAYLQEGRHQ
-1661 RLEATTHLD
+1661 RLEATTHLE

-1684 WSDSVEDVIESAG
+1684 WSDSVEDVVESAG

-1716 AFQSESESAPEGSRA
+1716 AFQSESDAAPEGSRT

-1740 PEERDTDAVPRG
+1740 PEERDTDAAARS

-1757 QPAAASDAEQTG
+1757 QPAAASDADQTG
-1769 QQAQSAPPSALAE
+1769 QQAQSSPADLKAQ
-1782 KVQQAQE
+1782 VQQAQE
-1789 LANQGMVMT
+1789 LADQGMVMT

-1805 HTPEWETSLAP
+1805 NTPAWETSLAAGE
-1816 TKDGPSLFDLFDRD
+1816 DGKPQFDLFDPD

-1851 LEEVWVELPDAANQ
+1851 LEEVWIELPDAAAQ
-1865 LDTAIA
+1865 LI
-1871 EAQPLEQSLRHQLQ
+1871 PRSLRPNRWSNP
-1885 GLTAGEYLQQGR
+1885 Y
-1897 DAILPDQP
+1897 
-1905 ESEASA
+1905 
-1911 YRLDAEGPTT
+1911 
-1921 IGRERARLLNSYSE
+1921 
-1935 VDSTAS
+1935 V
-1941 EAGVERAN
+1941 
-1949 AIAQRDEQ
+1949 
-1957 LEALADEYGEAARIS
+1957 IS
-1972 FTDPTEQGLAIS
+1972 F
-1984 AQDVRYPGQPGTEEI
+1984 
-1999 TSSGAEPDPAAQVE
+1999 
-2013 DVFDVVESMAS
+2013 
-2024 SAPPEQARVGGW
+2024 
-2036 SEQSGKPEK
+2036 
-2045 HVGKLLEES
+2045 
-2054 GLAVAVMADEDFYLK
+2054 
-2069 VENEPFTPLN
+2069 
-2079 IERHGEQLML
+2079 
-2089 YHTLVENGD
+2089 
-2098 AFIDSEMVFNLSED
+2098 
-2112 GALHLTETAVQGP
+2112 
-2125 MGESRGLD
+2125 
-2133 RSYAG
+2133 
-2138 MFASNLRKQGFA
+2138 
-2150 EAIQQQ
+2150 
-2156 MTTAPK
+2156 
-2162 AEPTPAEPARSPVVE
+2162 
-2177 PEVQAQTPSADVGRS
+2177 
-2192 PDGESSQ
+2192 
-2199 PAAESSDAF
+2199 
-2208 ADVLGTGETA
+2208 
-2218 AVNPPPIEEL
+2218 
-2228 GDEPPAGSPDYQ
+2228 
-2240 ETLSCLRGVVQD
+2240 
-2252 LPEAQ
+2252 
-2257 QESLRAAIDQAA
+2257 RA
-2269 AQMEQPDPPS
+2269 
-2279 SEASVSAGAFIQDA
+2279 
-2293 ITQNDPELDRQLA
+2293 
-2306 ESEAGQPESPSIEQ
+2306 
-2320 FRDWYRAARA
+2320 
-2330 LGRSDDELSDIEAI
+2330 
-2344 GKAAK
+2344 
-2349 AGELNNLA
+2349 
-2357 EPEAQRM
+2357 
-2364 ETDLSAFGQQ
+2364 
-2374 QELGASIVNHA
+2374 
-2385 RRFLGNLESAGL
+2385 
-2397 VERDANGTIE
+2397 
-2407 ARGKQYTVRETP
+2407 
-2419 QGIGVVKNDQSAG
+2419 
-2432 VLANGEGEITQVANL
+2432 
-2447 TETDRQNWEI
+2447 
-2457 SASRSPDNLK
+2457 
-2467 GLYQSRQQHEVNAP
+2467 
-2481 AQPSSGVEL
+2481 